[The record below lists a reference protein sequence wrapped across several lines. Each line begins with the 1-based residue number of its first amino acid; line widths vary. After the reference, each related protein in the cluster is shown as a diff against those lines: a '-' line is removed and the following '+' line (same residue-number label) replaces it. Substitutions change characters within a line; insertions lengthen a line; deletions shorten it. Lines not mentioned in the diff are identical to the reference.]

1 MADRDNLPPYHSHRK
16 VTRAQRNTAELARVQ
31 IRQNE
36 RQLRNQVRPA
46 GSQLPP
52 SVAHNQLYLAALNAE
67 QIARSRQE
75 EKAAHLAIYGQ
86 QRVTR
91 KTAAKLRMNRE
102 DWPGDDRW
110 ETRALRLMYPEN
122 TIAVESTDNDRA
134 LAEIFAAEEDA
145 EAFEDADPL
154 PSADGTDDSDFHDAP
169 HEKEMN
175 DVLGEEEESSDE
187 NDVDGISEDD
197 EDEASDEDGEMGESK
212 SGAEPKIHQTLSN
225 NRKVCVPRETYQQFS
240 RRSSTSVK
248 IRNNQMT
255 KNAEALKTSG
265 RRARKAVN
273 LIPTDWEHYSI
284 TYKCIHGQEYKARG
298 KGKRKHRKVRDTKC
312 SAKLNVRVTATSY
325 GDWELKMSASGVHNH
340 HITKELWESYA

>member
-175 DVLGEEEESSDE
+175 DVLGEEEKAFHAAFE
-187 NDVDGISEDD
+187 VF
-197 EDEASDEDGEMGESK
+197 
-212 SGAEPKIHQTLSN
+212 Q
-225 NRKVCVPRETYQQFS
+225 RETYQQFS